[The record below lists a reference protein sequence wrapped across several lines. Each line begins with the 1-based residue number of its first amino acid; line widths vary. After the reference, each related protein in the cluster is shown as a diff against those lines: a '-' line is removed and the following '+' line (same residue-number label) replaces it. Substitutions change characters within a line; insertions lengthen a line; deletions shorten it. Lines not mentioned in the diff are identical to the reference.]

1 MRRAAQRLRLSWSS
15 STGTNRATGRPWR
28 VMVRDSPLATL
39 SRRRGRWILASYAPT
54 VSILGP
60 PSKLVYLT
68 SLLTDLR
75 GNHIETDDSVLA
87 SGRNYSRAIP
97 VRRCRAPSSPAKPTD
112 SKRDTRYRTAVRRL
126 WSNAQGRLRDSPAAL
141 GAGLVNLPNAI
152 PMQTRDRLARECVAV
167 VCRPC
172 TLLARTFDLPEDRA
186 GLTPISPLNRRN
198 GRQAPS
204 TIALVTPS
212 GMFPGH
218 SRLARC

>member
-1 MRRAAQRLRLSWSS
+1 MRRAARRLRLSWSS

-39 SRRRGRWILASYAPT
+39 SSSRGRWVLASCAPT

-60 PSKLVYLT
+60 PIKLVYLT

-152 PMQTRDRLARECVAV
+152 PMQTRDRLAREGVAV

-172 TLLARTFDLPEDRA
+172 TLLAGTLGLTEDRA
-186 GLTPISPLNRRN
+186 GLVPSPPPIGNL
-198 GRQAPS
+198 GRQGPAMIALAAPS
-204 TIALVTPS
+204 EML
-212 GMFPGH
+212 PGH
-218 SRLARC
+218 SRLAGS